1 MTSEVVFWSAAR
13 ILLALPAEHS
23 GTRIVPLRS
32 ALRDPMPVAGLISG
46 TLDKARTRQSA
57 RA

>member
-1 MTSEVVFWSAAR
+1 MTSEVIFQSAAR
-13 ILLALPAEHS
+13 ILLALPAKHS

-32 ALRDPMPVAGLISG
+32 ALRDPMPMAGLISG
-46 TLDKARTRQSA
+46 TLDKAQTCQSA